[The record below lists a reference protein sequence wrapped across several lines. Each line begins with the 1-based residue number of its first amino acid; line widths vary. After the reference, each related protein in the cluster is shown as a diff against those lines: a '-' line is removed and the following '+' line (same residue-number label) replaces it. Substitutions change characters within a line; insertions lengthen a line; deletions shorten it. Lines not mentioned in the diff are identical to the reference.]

1 MFYHRCDTKEE
12 RAPEKPAKNSD
23 LNVYY
28 KMIYIKKGNYTIV
41 NGLKEIDVGDN
52 TLVFA
57 KSNTPLKMN
66 FTDDSQGD
74 AYPFEYI
81 VINFLPSALDC
92 VNSDDDYL
100 RAFHNLPDEARVISN
115 SPVLDTLFNCL
126 FEFVVKHYSRY
137 YIKAMLTP
145 VIAQLCIHYD
155 TLNSVNVITDSVY
168 VKIMRYINNNF
179 MNIKGA
185 KNIQD
190 IFFISFSTLNTI
202 VKEFT
207 GFPFWEY
214 VTLLRVEYANR
225 LLKTGRFSVAKC
237 SEMAGFNDYSAFF
250 KAFKKHY
257 NISPKQAKGN
267 SSDILPLR
275 KDSKNPIYPN

>member
-23 LNVYY
+23 INVYY

-66 FTDDSQGD
+66 YTDD

-81 VINFLPSALDC
+81 VINFLPSAFDC
-92 VNSDDDYL
+92 INSDDDYL
-100 RAFHNLPDEARVISN
+100 RAFHNLPDDARVIHN
-115 SPVLDTLFNCL
+115 SPVLANLFNCL
-126 FEFVVKHYSRY
+126 FEFIIKHYGKY

-155 TLNSVNVITDSVY
+155 NLNPKDVVTDSVY

-179 MNIKGA
+179 MNIKSA

-214 VTLLRVEYANR
+214 ITLLRVEYANR
-225 LLKTGRFSVAKC
+225 LLKSGKFSVARC

-257 NISPKQAKGN
+257 NMSPKQAKGN
-267 SSDILPLR
+267 SSDSLPLK